1 MTNAQTCEDL
11 VDFCDTL
18 QPVCFGSVIK
28 YQLQQLKILTDQ
40 LSNSPSLPTLE
51 SFVMRSNGSGFL
63 PYVGADINVTESNQ
77 FEQNLKDSLPL
88 LEETIPLLRESLPLI
103 RESLPLLRHI
113 IDMPYY
119 NIDKTTGQKKSTY
132 KKVTKMTKTLLLG
145 ASKMQFTDHFGEMVR
160 MCAGCPP
167 RLQRCPTSLDMS
179 DP

>member
-132 KKVTKMTKTLLLG
+132 K
-145 ASKMQFTDHFGEMVR
+145 
-160 MCAGCPP
+160 
-167 RLQRCPTSLDMS
+167 S
-179 DP
+179 DKFFFRSAVGHY